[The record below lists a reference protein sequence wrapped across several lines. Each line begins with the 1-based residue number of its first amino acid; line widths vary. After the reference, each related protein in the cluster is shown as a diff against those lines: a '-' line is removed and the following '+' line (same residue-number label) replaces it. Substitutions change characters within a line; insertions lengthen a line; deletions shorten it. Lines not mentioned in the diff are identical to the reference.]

1 MGFFFRENS
10 FRHARNYYWNPRH
23 HLWDLFFEET
33 EKNQLP
39 MKTSGKFLKT
49 IFITLALTAL
59 VSSQLLACPACGSAN
74 SNMPASPLT
83 NGMNLGILTLFV
95 VIASVLG
102 SIATFF
108 VFIIR
113 KEAALAAKA
122 AAEQNFS
129 EAQA

>member
-1 MGFFFRENS
+1 
-10 FRHARNYYWNPRH
+10 
-23 HLWDLFFEET
+23 
-33 EKNQLP
+33 
-39 MKTSGKFLKT
+39 MKTSGKLLKA
-49 IFITLALTAL
+49 IFLALAA
-59 VSSQLLACPACGSAN
+59 SAPSQLFACAACGSTNAN
-74 SNMPASPLT
+74 LPPSPLT

-95 VIASVLG
+95 IIASVLG

-129 EAQA
+129 EAKA

>member
-1 MGFFFRENS
+1 
-10 FRHARNYYWNPRH
+10 
-23 HLWDLFFEET
+23 
-33 EKNQLP
+33 
-39 MKTSGKFLKT
+39 MKTSGKLLKT
-49 IFITLALTAL
+49 IFLALAAS
-59 VSSQLLACPACGSAN
+59 VPSQLFACAACGSAN
-74 SNMPASPLT
+74 ANLPPSPLT

-95 VIASVLG
+95 IIASVLG

-129 EAQA
+129 EAKA